1 MQSTQS
7 HVTAPPTEQAAPAK
21 ALTKT
26 EKKAAEKTPAAD
38 KHTVANQKHGK
49 NSHLGEDLQN
59 DKVQEL
65 EMTTGVTTD
74 VGKKVMKTLAVDIG
88 GSGIKALLLDPA
100 GVPLGDR
107 GRIKTPKPATPEAV
121 MAVIERLVSQQ
132 GDFDRVSVG
141 FPGVVRKGVVYTAVN
156 LHPDW
161 QEYDLVGELSQR
173 VGKPVRA
180 ANDADLQG
188 MGAVS
193 GDGVEMVI
201 TLGTGFG
208 TALFTDG
215 HLVANLEFG
224 HQRFRKGQTYEEQ
237 LGRAA
242 LKKIGQKTWN
252 TRLLKAIDALSRGF
266 NYDRLYLGGGEVKQ
280 INVELPENVTVV
292 SNVLGLIGGIKLWDE
307 AL

>member
-1 MQSTQS
+1 
-7 HVTAPPTEQAAPAK
+7 
-21 ALTKT
+21 
-26 EKKAAEKTPAAD
+26 
-38 KHTVANQKHGK
+38 
-49 NSHLGEDLQN
+49 
-59 DKVQEL
+59 
-65 EMTTGVTTD
+65 
-74 VGKKVMKTLAVDIG
+74 
-88 GSGIKALLLDPA
+88 IKALVLDPA
-100 GVPLGDR
+100 GVPLGERD
-107 GRIKTPKPATPEAV
+107 RIKTPKPATPKAV
-121 MAVIERLVSQQ
+121 MAVIEKLASHQQ

-161 QEYDLVGELSQR
+161 EGYDLVGELSQR

-188 MGAVS
+188 MGAIS
-193 GDGVEMVI
+193 GAGVEMVI

-208 TALFTDG
+208 TALFTEG

-242 LKKIGQKTWN
+242 LKKVGQKTWN
-252 TRLLKAIDALSRGF
+252 TRLLKAINALSRGF

-292 SNVLGLIGGIKLWDE
+292 SNVLGLIGGIKLWD
-307 AL
+307 